1 MTSPNPPQVQQP
13 GAPYIPGLITAGG
26 TVQQPL
32 PTAAQPG
39 SVPGALSVQ
48 GQQSQLA
55 PETGAPAL
63 PQAPDTATVATVPGG
78 NIAVMP
84 GVQPPV
90 APVLP
95 TAVPGYPAAPA
106 AAPPAVPGLNP
117 PTVPGLTPPAGQP
130 PAAPAA
136 PAAPAQPSAPP
147 APASPDQPG
156 TGGEDRGYPQG
167 TPLEQMTTEQQTAY
181 WKYHARQWEGRAK
194 ARDDYDS
201 LKAKADQLDQLQ
213 AANASEQEKAVAAA
227 RQQGYQEAAARAAVV
242 LVDAHVRA
250 GLQQRLQPHQ
260 VEALAANL
268 NHQHF
273 LANDGMT
280 VDAAK
285 VTAFVDTV
293 APQPAAPAVTAPP
306 AAPGALPTG
315 VPGAV
320 PAQPATGLPRQ
331 LPDLG
336 QGAGNQAPID
346 KLEAGRVQARAFLSG
361 QRR

>member
-136 PAAPAQPSAPP
+136 PAARRHRPSRAPRRRP
-147 APASPDQPG
+147 RPPTSP
-156 TGGEDRGYPQG
+156 
-167 TPLEQMTTEQQTAY
+167 
-181 WKYHARQWEGRAK
+181 
-194 ARDDYDS
+194 
-201 LKAKADQLDQLQ
+201 
-213 AANASEQEKAVAAA
+213 
-227 RQQGYQEAAARAAVV
+227 ARAART
-242 LVDAHVRA
+242 AATRRA
-250 GLQQRLQPHQ
+250 
-260 VEALAANL
+260 
-268 NHQHF
+268 
-273 LANDGMT
+273 
-280 VDAAK
+280 
-285 VTAFVDTV
+285 
-293 APQPAAPAVTAPP
+293 
-306 AAPGALPTG
+306 
-315 VPGAV
+315 
-320 PAQPATGLPRQ
+320 PRWS
-331 LPDLG
+331 
-336 QGAGNQAPID
+336 
-346 KLEAGRVQARAFLSG
+346 R
-361 QRR
+361 